1 MQTDTT
7 FVASLS
13 FLFLMLISDFATVN
27 STAKHGRPFPL
38 SALFALLMW
47 FDFGVQVH

>member
-7 FVASLS
+7 FVVFLS
-13 FLFLMLISDFATVN
+13 FFSFMLISDFATIN
-27 STAKHGRPFPL
+27 STAKRGRLPL
-38 SALFALLMW
+38 LSTLFAFLAW